1 MIAGILL
8 AAGESRRFGR
18 PKLLE
23 RWNGEPLVVR
33 AARSLLRSGLNPV
46 LVVIPAVP
54 GIGASLDGVGV
65 ETIANAEPSRG
76 IGHSVSLGIRA
87 LPEVATAALIGVADQ
102 PLIDEPVI
110 RKLCQAFI
118 PGRIV
123 VPRYG
128 AHGGNPRI
136 FDRRFFP
143 ELAALDGEMGGQA
156 VAAAHP
162 EIIVECPFAERV
174 GWDVDGPEDLT
185 WLLSQEPSGGL

>member
-23 RWNGEPLVVR
+23 RWKGEPLVVR
-33 AARSLLRSGLNPV
+33 AARSLLRGGLKPV
-46 LVVIPAVP
+46 VVVIPAGP
-54 GIGASLDGVGV
+54 GIGAALDGLGA
-65 ETIANAEPSRG
+65 ETIVNAEPGRG
-76 IGHSVSLGIRA
+76 IGHSVSLGIEA
-87 LPEVATAALIGVADQ
+87 LPEVTSAALIGVADQ
-102 PLIDEPVI
+102 PFIDEQVI
-110 RKLCQAFI
+110 RQLCQAFV

-128 AHGGNPRI
+128 AHGGNPRV

-143 ELAALDGEMGGQA
+143 ELAALDGEIGGQA

-162 EIIVECPFAERV
+162 EMIVDCPFAERV
-174 GWDVDGPEDLT
+174 GWDVDGPEDFT
-185 WLLSQEPSGGL
+185 RLLSQEPSGGL